1 MQENPFEK
9 LDSSHEHI
17 PPSSESAEQPPR
29 TKRVMQHTQQRFAKT
44 IYSADSDE
52 MAEYEKGLLQ
62 NSLNK
67 KILREYEKDQYR
79 NVLLQNM
86 DKLIDIGL
94 IIGDDGKY
102 YFHNFASKG
111 QWPQIGG
118 KNLANF
124 PNTEFLRERGIID
137 QSACT
142 MTNKSQVEKLFAV
155 LLGAEKVAT
164 EEDYKKLF
172 ASQLEG
178 IVPELK
184 KIGLEFREGK
194 YYFHN
199 LQTTTKWPKIVGR
212 NLIHFPNTE
221 FLRKYRIIDQNAPHI
236 TSRSQL
242 AKLMEIL
249 LGVEITTEEDYKKL
263 FAYQLEEIIPEL
275 EKIGLEFREGKYYF
289 NNLQVSKKW
298 PKIEGKRLKNF
309 PNGEFLRKHGIL
321 KTHQHAMTNNNQLA
335 KLFHVLGFP
344 IDEKLL
350 EEIQNEK

>member
-1 MQENPFEK
+1 MQKKPSEN
-9 LDSSHEHI
+9 LDSHEHI
-17 PPSSESAEQPPR
+17 PLSSENVETESKVEHVVRDIQEQVTDTLYPTGSD
-29 TKRVMQHTQQRFAKT
+29 TKKGN
-44 IYSADSDE
+44 SDE
-52 MAEYEKGLLQ
+52 MVEYEKGLSQ

-79 NVLLQNM
+79 NVLLQHM

-142 MTNKSQVEKLFAV
+142 ITNKSQVEKLFAV

-199 LQTTTKWPKIVGR
+199 LQTTTKWPKIVGK

-275 EKIGLEFREGKYYF
+275 EKIGLKMIEGKYYF
-289 NNLQVSKKW
+289 GDL
-298 PKIEGKRLKNF
+298 
-309 PNGEFLRKHGIL
+309 
-321 KTHQHAMTNNNQLA
+321 
-335 KLFHVLGFP
+335 
-344 IDEKLL
+344 
-350 EEIQNEK
+350 